1 MRISARQIEVFL
13 AMMECGTVTAAAEH
27 LHTSQPAVS
36 RVLGRFEDQAGFKAF
51 ERSGTKLK
59 PTAAGLVFYGEVKQ
73 VYRGLNYLNRIAQE
87 VRENRRGYLYVGV
100 FPALSNSWI
109 SVRVKNFL
117 IHRENV
123 LVSIVPMPSA
133 EIVGAISRQTMDIGI
148 TAVPSDN
155 PGVEC
160 HKLTELQVVCIL
172 PANHPL
178 SQRRQIHARDLSG
191 QDFVSLSDLDKSRTR
206 IDEVFD
212 TLGIQ
217 RNIKLETAQASSVCH
232 MVASGIG
239 LSIVTGF
246 VANEY
251 SHLGYIIRPFEPVIR
266 FQTYLIRAQHR
277 PQSSLVDEFIKQ
289 LVHDQ

>member
-178 SQRRQIHARDLSG
+178 SQKRQIHARDLSG
-191 QDFVSLSDLDKSRTR
+191 